1 MVAQY
6 LVSSKGV
13 GDIQRDVHVPWLMNA
28 RVPVPL
34 RDEQLAIAETLDRK
48 VRAIDH
54 SIVENTLGINLLHE
68 YRARLIAD
76 VVTGQVDVRAAVEQ
90 RAAAAALPDETEDP
104 DDWQADEVEEADEG
118 LAVVEESEGVA
129 EEEEG

>member
-1 MVAQY
+1 
-6 LVSSKGV
+6 
-13 GDIQRDVHVPWLMNA
+13 
-28 RVPVPL
+28 
-34 RDEQLAIAETLDRK
+34 LAIAETLDRK